1 MILGAFL
8 SWSFNG
14 DLISALLN
22 QVLVLPF
29 TDIQSLLKNTNY
41 LISVIPGSTLEER
54 FKSSKDVH
62 DQLAYAERI
71 KPFLKDFAKAY
82 EGGSVYIHIKRPRAF
97 GSGRFLVLQF
107 FSQ

>member
-1 MILGAFL
+1 MIFGAFL

-22 QVLVLPF
+22 QVMVLPF

-71 KPFLKDFAKAY
+71 KPYLKDFAKAY
-82 EGGSVYIHIKRPRAF
+82 EGDSISYTY
-97 GSGRFLVLQF
+97 FLLLFHEFQF
-107 FSQ
+107 HFRCD